1 MHNHS
6 EDCGVHLGRS
16 VFKDETKLDINY
28 IPYKLPHREA
38 ELRLLMEFFS
48 FALQSPEKM
57 AQRVVITGD
66 VGTGKTALSQ
76 RFGANITMEANRKA
90 ANLRYIH
97 VNCREYHGSLFL
109 ILQQAISTFHPNFPK
124 RGYSAEEILNVF
136 VQILDEE
143 NSHVILALD
152 EFESLIEREGSEAVY
167 KLTRLQEA
175 RQNKPQRL
183 SLIGILR
190 RLTAIQRLDAST
202 KSTLQS
208 NIINL
213 GKYSKNQLA
222 DILKDRALLAFR
234 PLTVPDD
241 TISLIAELASSEG
254 GNARFGIELFW
265 RAGKYADAADLDTIP
280 PECVRKAVSSIIP
293 GMRKSDLTSLS
304 LHEKLFLLGIART
317 LKKTEKAYIT
327 FSEAERSYAVACEEL
342 NTNAKSHTQLWKYLR
357 NFSALGITE
366 AEVVSTASRG
376 RSTGIYL
383 PRIPAEEL
391 EKELK
396 NLLDKQQS
404 DRNEH

>member
-1 MHNHS
+1 MH
-6 EDCGVHLGRS
+6 VGRS

-28 IPYKLPHREA
+28 VPYRLPHREA
-38 ELRLLMEFFS
+38 ELRLLMEFFG

-57 AQRVVITGD
+57 AQRVLITGD
-66 VGTGKTALSQ
+66 IGTGKTALSQ
-76 RFGANITMEANRKA
+76 RFGANITIEAKRKG
-90 ANLRYIH
+90 ANVRYIH

-190 RLTAIQRLDAST
+190 RLTVIRQLDAST

-208 NIINL
+208 NIINV
-213 GKYSKNQLA
+213 GKYSKNQLV
-222 DILKDRALLAFR
+222 DIFKDRASLAFR
-234 PLTVPDD
+234 PLAVPDD
-241 TISLIAELASSEG
+241 TISLIGELASSEG
-254 GNARFGIELFW
+254 GNARFGIELLW
-265 RAGKYADAADLDTIP
+265 RAGKYADSEDLDAIP
-280 PECVRKAVSSIIP
+280 PECVRRAVSSIIP
-293 GMRKSDLTSLS
+293 AMRKSDLVSLN
-304 LHEKLFLLGIART
+304 LHEKLFLLGIARI
-317 LKKTEKAYIT
+317 LKKTEKAYVT
-327 FSEAERSYAVACEEL
+327 FTEAEQSYAVACEEL
-342 NTNAKSHTQLWKYLR
+342 NTTAKSHTQLWKYLR

-366 AEVVSTASRG
+366 AGVVATGSRG

-391 EKELK
+391 EKELEI
-396 NLLDKQQS
+396 LLDKQEA
-404 DRNEH
+404 RKE